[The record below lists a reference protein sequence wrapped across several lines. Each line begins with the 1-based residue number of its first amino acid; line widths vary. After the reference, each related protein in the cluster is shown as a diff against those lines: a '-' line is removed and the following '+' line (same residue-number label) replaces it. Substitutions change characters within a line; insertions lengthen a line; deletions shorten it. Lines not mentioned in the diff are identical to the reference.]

1 MVGLQ
6 SLPLMYRQRNLKNCI
21 ANTASKPLTIPP
33 LSDRLGYGNH
43 NTNYSINRTTWS
55 IGRITMSK
63 TKNLYTILAEWYPDG
78 DYTESQLWEAIAEAD
93 GYERDYYEDGDLT
106 EWL

>member
-1 MVGLQ
+1 M
-6 SLPLMYRQRNLKNCI
+6 
-21 ANTASKPLTIPP
+21 
-33 LSDRLGYGNH
+33 SDRLGYGKLD
-43 NTNYSINRTTWS
+43 NTNNNSTNHFRKFL
-55 IGRITMSK
+55 MSK

-78 DYTESQLWEAIAEAD
+78 DYTESQLWEAIAESD

>member
-1 MVGLQ
+1 
-6 SLPLMYRQRNLKNCI
+6 
-21 ANTASKPLTIPP
+21 
-33 LSDRLGYGNH
+33 
-43 NTNYSINRTTWS
+43 
-55 IGRITMSK
+55 MSK

-78 DYTESQLWEAIAEAD
+78 DYTEAQLWEAIAESD